1 MTSAIVFY
9 AQTCYNRHIYK
20 IGGAVMADIIDFIS
34 YQNWD
39 PDAMDKAALLAC
51 LTELRAQIEALDERE
66 PEDMES
72 QEYEIWGQCHE
83 ELEDRVDD
91 ILDRLEELE

>member
-1 MTSAIVFY
+1 
-9 AQTCYNRHIYK
+9 
-20 IGGAVMADIIDFIS
+20 MADIIDFIS
-34 YQNWD
+34 HQDWD
-39 PDAMDKAALLAC
+39 PDSMDKEALLAC
-51 LTELRAQIEALDERE
+51 LAELDERE

-72 QEYEIWGQCHE
+72 EDYERWGQCHE

>member
-1 MTSAIVFY
+1 
-9 AQTCYNRHIYK
+9 
-20 IGGAVMADIIDFIS
+20 MADIIDFIND
-34 YQNWD
+34 QDWD
-39 PDAMDKAALLAC
+39 PNAMDKEALLAC
-51 LTELRAQIEALDERE
+51 LTELRAQIADLDERE

-72 QEYEIWGQCHE
+72 EEYESWGQRHE

>member
-1 MTSAIVFY
+1 MFSLCEPDIISAS
-9 AQTCYNRHIYK
+9 NK
-20 IGGAVMADIIDFIS
+20 IGGAVLTDIIDFIND
-34 YQNWD
+34 QDWD
-39 PDAMDKAALLAC
+39 PDSMDKEALLAC
-51 LTELRAQIEALDERE
+51 LAELRAQIADLDERE

-72 QEYEIWGQCHE
+72 EEYESWGQRHE

>member
-1 MTSAIVFY
+1 
-9 AQTCYNRHIYK
+9 
-20 IGGAVMADIIDFIS
+20 MADIIDFIND
-34 YQNWD
+34 QDWD
-39 PDAMDKAALLAC
+39 PAAMDKEALLAC
-51 LTELRAQIEALDERE
+51 LTELRAQIADLDERE

-72 QEYEIWGQCHE
+72 EEYESWGQRHE

>member
-1 MTSAIVFY
+1 
-9 AQTCYNRHIYK
+9 
-20 IGGAVMADIIDFIS
+20 MADIIDFIND
-34 YQNWD
+34 QDWD
-39 PDAMDKAALLAC
+39 PDAMDKEALLAC
-51 LTELRAQIEALDERE
+51 LTELRAQITDLDERE

-72 QEYEIWGQCHE
+72 EEYESWGQRHE